1 MVTIRNGIL
10 VCLAALVLPTNAA
23 CLGGPSNPVPGH
35 PDPLVQAKLEW
46 FQDQKFGLLMH
57 WGAYTQW
64 QIVESWSLCPEDEN
78 WCERRGEHAAD
89 YFAYKAAYED
99 LKTTFNPVD
108 FDPEPWA
115 EAAWAAGMR
124 YVVFTTKH
132 HDGFCMFDT
141 QQTDYKITDPGCP
154 FSSDPRADVTREIF
168 TAFRDRGFGVGAYF
182 SKPDWH
188 SPDYWWPYFPP
199 FDRNP
204 NYDLV
209 RFPERWERFKTFTYE
224 QIHELMSGYGPVDI
238 LWLDG
243 GWVQPMTETSPRWGK
258 APCDQDVDMPRIA
271 AMARSLQP
279 GLIIVDR
286 AVEGAYQDYRT
297 PEQEIPESPPPY
309 VWETC
314 MTMATSWTYVATDT
328 YKPTGQLVRTLVEIV
343 AKGGN
348 LLLNVGPSAEGSWAP
363 DAYDRLEGLAA
374 WMAVNGDAIY
384 RTRSVAPYQEGPVR
398 YTRLPGGAINAIVL
412 ADGEEALPP
421 ETVTLTAFTPRPG
434 SEVTMYGVPG
444 PIPWEPAGGGFTI
457 RVPEA
462 VRVAPPCR
470 HAWAFRFEVAGP

>member
-1 MVTIRNGIL
+1 
-10 VCLAALVLPTNAA
+10 AP
-23 CLGGPSNPVPGH
+23 H

-57 WGAYTQW
+57 WGPYTQW

-99 LKTTFNPVD
+99 LKTTFDPVD

-141 QQTDYKITDPGCP
+141 RQTDYKITDPGCP
-154 FSSDPRADVTREIF
+154 FSGDPRADVTREIF

-204 NYDLV
+204 NYDLT
-209 RFPERWERFKTFTYE
+209 RYPERWERFKTFTYE
-224 QIHELMSGYGPVDI
+224 QIRELMSGYGPVDI

-243 GWVQPMTETSPRWGK
+243 GWVQPMTGTSPRWGK
-258 APCDQDVDMPRIA
+258 APCDQDIDMPRIA

-314 MTMATSWTYVATDT
+314 MTMATSWTYEATDT

-348 LLLNVGPSAEGSWAP
+348 LLLNIGPSAEGRWAP

-374 WMAVNGDAIY
+374 WMAVNGDAIH

-398 YTRLPGGAINAIVL
+398 YTRGTDGSINAIVL
-412 ADGEEALPP
+412 GQDDQAGLPS
-421 ETVTLTAFTPRPG
+421 TVVITAFVPAPG
-434 SEVTMYGVPG
+434 SEVTMLGTSG
-444 PIPWEPAGGGFTI
+444 AIPWEPAGEGFVI
-457 RVPEA
+457 RVPA
-462 VRVAPPCR
+462 TVQADPPCG
-470 HAWAFRFEVAGP
+470 HAWVFRFREGGS